1 MNWLGIIAV
10 ILSLASI
17 KFLLVSAGC
26 EGSVTFYWTEK
37 GNDRIENMRNYGL
50 LEEKLE
56 DRKYEKLQDYFN
68 PENVYAY
75 TVEGDCCWRVYG
87 AEKFKSPSHKLRKGF
102 SGIPDFP
109 QFNVN
114 SMRRIKC

>member
-1 MNWLGIIAV
+1 MKWLGLIV
-10 ILSLASI
+10 LFLSVAQN
-17 KFLLVSAGC
+17 KFSVVSAAC
-26 EGSVTFYWTEK
+26 KGSVTFYWTEK
-37 GNDRIENMRNYGL
+37 GDDRIQNRRNYGL

-56 DRKYEKLQDYFN
+56 DRTYKTLKDYFN
-68 PENVYAY
+68 PKNVYAY

-87 AEKFKSPSHKLRKGF
+87 GEKFKSPSHKLRKGF
-102 SGIPDFP
+102 SGIPDYP